1 MYILVVGAGKVGLNL
16 TRELVAQGQEV
27 TLVESDRHRYLGV
40 EQLLEHRVLY
50 GDGTELW
57 VLERAG
63 IERADL
69 VIAVTGDDE
78 DNILICQ
85 VAREK
90 YGVERIIARANNP
103 SNRRHFDLLGIKPV
117 VSATDA
123 ILRLLEHEVPQRGLI
138 RLLDLQAEEIEI
150 VEMQVGA
157 DSPVAGR
164 TVAEIEIPDHA
175 LLISIIR
182 AGRGFVPGADS
193 RLEPGDDVLAVL
205 DPDRED
211 DLRRVF
217 GA

>member
-1 MYILVVGAGKVGLNL
+1 MYVVVIGAGKVGFNL
-16 TRELVAQGQEV
+16 TRELVGQGHEV
-27 TLVESDRHRYLGV
+27 TLIESNRHRYLGV

-50 GDGTELW
+50 GDGSELW

-85 VAREK
+85 VARDK
-90 YGVERIIARANNP
+90 YGVGRIIARANNP
-103 SNRRHFDLLGIKPV
+103 NNRQHFDLLGIKPV

-123 ILRLLEHEVPQRGLI
+123 ILRLLEHEVPQRSLV
-138 RLLDLQAEEIEI
+138 RLLDLEAEEIEI
-150 VEMQVGA
+150 VEMRVGEN
-157 DSPVAGR
+157 SPVAGR
-164 TVAEIEIPDHA
+164 TIAEIEIPDHT

-182 AGRGFVPGADS
+182 SGHGFVPNADS
-193 RLEPGDDVLAVL
+193 KLQVDDDVLAVL
-205 DPDRED
+205 DPEREEE
-211 DLRRVF
+211 LRRVF